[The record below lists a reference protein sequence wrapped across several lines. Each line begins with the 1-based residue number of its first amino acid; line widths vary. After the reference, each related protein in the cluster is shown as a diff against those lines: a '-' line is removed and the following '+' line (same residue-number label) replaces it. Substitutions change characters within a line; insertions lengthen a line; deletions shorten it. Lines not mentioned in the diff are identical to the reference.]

1 MNSAEL
7 HTVRLPAAV
16 DVIAPDGSEIRLLAN
31 AAGASVCH
39 CTLLPGGVSKP
50 IAHRSVEEVWFGLE
64 GRGEV
69 WRSHAGREQIVEIV
83 AGVSLNIPV
92 GASFQFRNTNLGVAL
107 NLFFTGSCK
116 LILTGCTT
124 VPISKMS

>member
-1 MNSAEL
+1 M
-7 HTVRLPAAV
+7 
-16 DVIAPDGSEIRLLAN
+16 IAPDGSEIRLLAN

-92 GASFQFRNTNLGVAL
+92 GASFQFRNTGETPLR
-107 NLFFTGSCK
+107 F
-116 LILTGCTT
+116 LIAT
-124 VPISKMS
+124 VPPWPGPDEALARKGRWR